1 MGTHGFRFGTVLFL
15 ALATTSALAGDCTGL
30 NNCADCT
37 NVPAIINENSNHRCL
52 NGGTCNTGYSGPSDD
67 ICNCPDTTEG
77 VDCGITGVTRCDG
90 GSWCGNTGSAMLA
103 DSPATAPSAT
113 PGLVARESVPPAN
126 CNNPSGH
133 QCQHG
138 GVCTGNANKPCEL
151 RFPQRRPELREEA
164 RDLLRARR
172 LHLLRERRLVQSR
185 WRVRLRRGVHRQ
197 HLRRDRPRVDEAK
210 ARWILGREQ
219 EGGHQ
224 RRRRGGGPAVPES
237 SRPAPGSCASWCE
250 GNEKA
255 RRSS

>member
-1 MGTHGFRFGTVLFL
+1 MKTAITDASTAARATLGTVGR
-15 ALATTSALAGDCTGL
+15 ATTSATARTPPRGLIAASPASLDAVAAVGAATPESAKLA
-30 NNCADCT
+30 A
-37 NVPAIINENSNHRCL
+37 A
-52 NGGTCNTGYSGPSDD
+52 
-67 ICNCPDTTEG
+67 
-77 VDCGITGVTRCDG
+77 
-90 GSWCGNTGSAMLA
+90 
-103 DSPATAPSAT
+103 ATAPSALPDARCERIRAPRQLQQSLRPPVPT
-113 PGLVARESVPPAN
+113 RRLVHWHRQQAVRTAFPPTAARA
-126 CNNPSGH
+126 
-133 QCQHG
+133 
-138 GVCTGNANKPCEL
+138 A
-151 RFPQRRPELREEA
+151 RRR

-224 RRRRGGGPAVPES
+224 RRRRGGGPAVPRS